1 MNVRWANTGNGCD
14 LFRLGRQMNVDALTK
29 AMLKHNASDL
39 HIQVDSPPVMRIDGR
54 LQMVESPPM
63 DEAEVTAIV
72 NSVLTDAERARVEA
86 GETLDFS
93 YAPEGPARF
102 RVSVYHQRGTLGMV
116 MRLLQMEVPG
126 FKDLNLPPVLSEI
139 ADAGRGL
146 ILVTGTTGSGK
157 STTLAAM
164 IDYINSRENVKIVT
178 LEDPIEYWHSSN
190 KALIAQMEV
199 GADVES
205 FSAALPKIL
214 RQDPDVILV
223 GELRDV
229 ETMKAALVAADTG
242 HLVFSTIHTA
252 NASQTIERLIS
263 MFPPAEHALLLQQLA
278 MNLEAVIS
286 MRLALLKDGPGRV
299 PAVEILR
306 AVPVLRKILL
316 EGKLELIPQT
326 IATSERGMQLFDQ
339 ALADLYHRNLIAGR
353 EALRLATN
361 PEAVALAMRGIT
373 TRDTQAGLVQ

>member
-1 MNVRWANTGNGCD
+1 MKLD
-14 LFRLGRQMNVDALTK
+14 LLLK

-39 HIQVDSPPVMRIDGR
+39 HIQAGSPPMLRIDGVLTAVDSPALSAEDAAALVISILTGEQRER
-54 LQMVESPPM
+54 FES
-63 DEAEVTAIV
+63 
-72 NSVLTDAERARVEA
+72 
-86 GETLDFS
+86 GETIDFS
-93 YAPEGPARF
+93 YAPDETARY
-102 RVSVYHQRGTLGMV
+102 RVSAYHQRSTLGMV
-116 MRLLQMEVPG
+116 MRLLPAKVPS
-126 FKDLNLPPVLSEI
+126 FQDLNLPMTLAEI
-139 ADAGRGL
+139 AESERGL

-157 STTLAAM
+157 STTLASM
-164 IDYINSRENVKIVT
+164 IDHVASRESVKIVT
-178 LEDPIEYWHSSN
+178 LEDPIEYWHTSH
-190 KALIAQMEV
+190 KGLVAQMEI
-199 GADVES
+199 GTDIES

-242 HLVFSTIHTA
+242 HLVMSTIHTA

-263 MFPPAEHALLLQQLA
+263 MFPQNEHALLLAQLA

-286 MRLALLKDGPGRV
+286 LRLAKRRDGPGRI

-306 AVPVLRKILL
+306 AIPIFRKILL
-316 EGKLELIPQT
+316 EGKLDLIQST
-326 IATSERGMQLFDQ
+326 IGTRERGMQLFDQ
-339 ALADLYHRNLIAGR
+339 ALADLYKRNLIAGR

-373 TRDTQAGLVQ
+373 TRDTQGGLVR